1 LQPEGCFD
9 KPIAISD
16 KRRIA
21 HARYIRQTAYPA
33 GSLWKSGGYLCYHG
47 SMNILLHRHEAEI
60 EIKKSRFIAIAYPCE
75 SPQQIKELVSQT
87 RREHPQATHVVHAAV
102 MGAQGNSFSMSDDHE
117 PKNTAGRPAL
127 EVLKGSGITNIA
139 VMVVRYF
146 GGTLLGTGG
155 LVKAYGDSVKAV
167 LDGAETEELIEKSTF
182 HVVTSYDLYEQ
193 MKKLLTEHGCTAIQE
208 EFTTDISFSGTLPTA
223 NAQALATAVTEL
235 SSGRNTIL
243 IQ

>member
-1 LQPEGCFD
+1 M
-9 KPIAISD
+9 K
-16 KRRIA
+16 
-21 HARYIRQTAYPA
+21 
-33 GSLWKSGGYLCYHG
+33 
-47 SMNILLHRHEAEI
+47 ILLHRHEAEI

-75 SPQQIKELVSQT
+75 SPEQVKDLVSRT
-87 RREHPQATHVVHAAV
+87 RKEHPQANHVVHAAV
-102 MGAQGNSFSMSDDHE
+102 MGPQGTSFSMSDDHE

-139 VMVVRYF
+139 VMIIRYF

-167 LDGAETEELIEKSTF
+167 LDGVETEELIEKSIF

-193 MKKLLTEHGCTAIQE
+193 MKKLLLEHGCAEIQE
-208 EFTTDISFSGTLPTA
+208 EFTTEICFSGTLPAA
-223 NAQALATAVTEL
+223 NAEALGKDVTEL

-243 IQ
+243 FQ